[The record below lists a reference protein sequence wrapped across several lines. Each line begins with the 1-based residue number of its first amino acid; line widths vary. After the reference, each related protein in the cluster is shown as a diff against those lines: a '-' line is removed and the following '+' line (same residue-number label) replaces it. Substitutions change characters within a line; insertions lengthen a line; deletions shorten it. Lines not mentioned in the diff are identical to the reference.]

1 MMFNLVSLLYF
12 SIKEATSGSCRLL
25 AIKTADHVERFFVH
39 VIANGQPDECIV
51 LVPVLHFRLCIS
63 RLIPRYS
70 YFFTDEMKSG
80 GSEFIPL
87 FIKIQSES

>member
-1 MMFNLVSLLYF
+1 MLMMFYLVSIIYF
-12 SIKEATSGSCRLL
+12 SLKEGTSWSCRLL
-25 AIKTADHVERFFVH
+25 AIKAADHVERFFVH
-39 VIANGQPDECIV
+39 VSANSQPDECIV

-80 GSEFIPL
+80 ESEFIPL
-87 FIKIQSES
+87 FIKI